1 MAKHLEQHHVSE
13 SGHLNYLLFLPTDY
27 HGGGSNLWPLILF
40 LHGRDESGD
49 NNLNIVKRH
58 GMPRIIEEAEDFP
71 CITVSPQCPADT
83 DWVALTEPL
92 MSLLN
97 SIIGQ
102 FQVDRQRI
110 YLTGLSMGGRGTWAL
125 AVKYPEVFAALVP
138 ICGRVPD
145 VDQFL
150 VIVEALKDLP
160 IWVFHGA
167 KDSRVPVENSD
178 SIVAALRAVQG
189 KVKYTVYPDADH
201 DSWTE
206 TYNNPEVNQWMLAQ
220 SLSKPRN
227 VLPSQNEVQMPPQ
240 VVHTEPG

>member
-1 MAKHLEQHHVSE
+1 MANHLEQHHLFA
-13 SGHLNYLLFLPTDY
+13 SGHLNYLLYLPRDY
-27 HGGGSNLWPLILF
+27 DEGSSNLWPLILF

-58 GMPRIIEEAEDFP
+58 GIPRVIEEAEDFP
-71 CITVSPQCPADT
+71 CITVSPQCPANT

-97 SIIGQ
+97 SVTAQ
-102 FQVDRQRI
+102 YQVDRRRI

-125 AVKYPEVFAALVP
+125 AIKNPEVFAALVP

-150 VIVEALKDLP
+150 VKVEALKDVP

-167 KDSRVPVENSD
+167 KDSRVPVQNSD
-178 SIVAALRAVQG
+178 SIVAVLRSVQG
-189 KVKYTVYPDADH
+189 NVSYTVYPDADH

-206 TYNNPEVNQWMLAQ
+206 TYNDPEVNRWMLAQ
-220 SLSKPRN
+220 SLSKPRTAP
-227 VLPSQNEVQMPPQ
+227 L
-240 VVHTEPG
+240 